1 MRFGLVGIT
10 GLPLPGRE
18 KAGDTLPE
26 PRVRPT
32 ISTDMLP
39 NFIRHLEDR
48 LAAPL
53 PGLEAQRKMAHI
65 TRHLYTEAPAT
76 ARQAAVM
83 ALLFRHLSEWRMVL
97 IERNRNDRD
106 HHAGQISF
114 PGGKAELSDTCLQH
128 TALRETEEEIGVPA
142 DRIRVLGRL
151 SDLYIP
157 VSNFQV
163 HPFVG
168 YLSAPPTYI
177 PQPQEVERAFDVP
190 FDRFFEPHL
199 RKRTDIRLAS
209 RLTLKNVPYFDVE
222 GKVLWGAT
230 AMIISE
236 LTQIAGPVSHLG

>member
-1 MRFGLVGIT
+1 MI
-10 GLPLPGRE
+10 
-18 KAGDTLPE
+18 
-26 PRVRPT
+26 PT
-32 ISTDMLP
+32 
-39 NFIRHLEDR
+39 FIRQLEDR
-48 LAAPL
+48 LAATL
-53 PGLEAQRKMAHI
+53 PGMEAQRKMAHI
-65 TRHLYTEAPAT
+65 TRHLYTAAPTT

-83 ALLFRHLSEWRMVL
+83 ALLFRDISEWRIVL

-106 HHAGQISF
+106 HHAGQIGF

-128 TALRETEEEIGVPA
+128 TALRETEEEIGVSA
-142 DRIRVLGRL
+142 DSIRVIGRL

-168 YLSAPPTYI
+168 YLDTAPSYVL
-177 PQPQEVERAFDVP
+177 QPEEVQHAFDVP
-190 FDRFFEPHL
+190 FDLFFRPER
-199 RKRTDIRLAS
+199 RKLTDIRLAP

-236 LTQIAGPVSHLG
+236 LIHITGPLSHRS